1 MKDIDY
7 ESLFIYMSLIFAFC
21 IFITILYG
29 CAFSNTRG
37 DSRVF
42 ENFLSD
48 DDKGDVKTQ
57 VLSLL
62 KDLET
67 KDTTSDENKTEIKE
81 TIEKIN
87 NNNISITE
95 LKKTINLLKGMAAAG
110 AASSSGSSGSSS
122 DKKNDA
128 NNSDTKKTD
137 NNNTDNNSNN
147 TDSTYST
154 DNKDNKDTKDNKDMK
169 DKKD

>member
-7 ESLFIYMSLIFAFC
+7 EGLFIYMSLIFAFC

-29 CAFSNTRG
+29 CAFSSNYPG
-37 DSRVF
+37 NSQVF

-67 KDTTSDENKTEIKE
+67 KDTTSDENKTEIKD

-110 AASSSGSSGSSS
+110 AASSSGSSG
-122 DKKNDA
+122 DKKNDT
-128 NNSDTKKTD
+128 NNSDTK
-137 NNNTDNNSNN
+137 TDNNSNN
-147 TDSTYST
+147 TDST
-154 DNKDNKDTKDNKDMK
+154 DNKDNKDNKDSKDSKDSK

>member
-7 ESLFIYMSLIFAFC
+7 EGLFIYMSLIFAFC

-29 CAFSNTRG
+29 CAFSSNYPG
-37 DSRVF
+37 NSQVF

-57 VLSLL
+57 VISLL

-67 KDTTSDENKTEIKE
+67 KDTTSAENKTEIKD

-110 AASSSGSSGSSS
+110 AAGAAG
-122 DKKNDA
+122 DKKNDN

-137 NNNTDNNSNN
+137 NNKTDKNSNN

-154 DNKDNKDTKDNKDMK
+154 DNKDNKDNKDMK

>member
-110 AASSSGSSGSSS
+110 AASSSGSSG

-137 NNNTDNNSNN
+137 NNKTDNNSNN
-147 TDSTYST
+147 TNSTYST

>member
-7 ESLFIYMSLIFAFC
+7 EGLFIYMSLIFAFC

-110 AASSSGSSGSSS
+110 AASSSGSSG

-137 NNNTDNNSNN
+137 NNKTDNNSNN
-147 TDSTYST
+147 TNSTYST

>member
-7 ESLFIYMSLIFAFC
+7 EGLFIYMSLIFAFC

-29 CAFSNTRG
+29 CAFSSNYPG
-37 DSRVF
+37 NSQVF

-57 VLSLL
+57 VISLL

-67 KDTTSDENKTEIKE
+67 KDTTSAENKTEIKD

-110 AASSSGSSGSSS
+110 
-122 DKKNDA
+122 DKKNDN

-137 NNNTDNNSNN
+137 NNKTDNNSNN

-154 DNKDNKDTKDNKDMK
+154 DNKDNKDNKEMK
-169 DKKD
+169 DKKE

>member
-110 AASSSGSSGSSS
+110 AASSSGSSG

-137 NNNTDNNSNN
+137 NNKTDNNSNN